1 MNRWPAKEANMNQT
15 VAERRSRRGNGTAS
29 LQVETFADLM
39 KMLGNIPLHR
49 VWLSPPPGTATE
61 KDVLAV
67 LEGPRKRLVELVDGV
82 LVEKAMGLKESALAM
97 VLGLPLEAFA
107 AKHDLGFVTGAD
119 GAMRL
124 MPGLVR
130 IPDVSFI
137 AWESVP
143 GHEVPD
149 EPIPD
154 LFPDLAVEV
163 FSKGNTAEEMAR
175 KVGEYF
181 RVGVRM
187 VWIIYPKTQTAEIY
201 TSPTKVQKV
210 GKTGALD
217 GGSVVPGFRLPL
229 KQLFARMKR
238 KKTR

>member
-1 MNRWPAKEANMNQT
+1 MNQT
-15 VAERRSRRGNGTAS
+15 VAERRTRRANGAGS
-29 LQVETFADLM
+29 IQVETFADLI

-61 KDVLAV
+61 KDVSAA

-97 VLGLPLEAFA
+97 ALGVSLDAFA
-107 AKHDLGFVTGAD
+107 DKHDLGFVTGAD

-137 AWESVP
+137 AWDKVP

-154 LFPDLAVEV
+154 LVPDLAAEV
-163 FSKGNTAEEMAR
+163 FSKGNRPEEMAR
-175 KVGEYF
+175 KIGEYF

-201 TSPTKVQKV
+201 SSPTKVHKV
-210 GKTGALD
+210 GKSGALD
-217 GGSVVPGFRLPL
+217 GGSVLSGFRLPL

-238 KKTR
+238 KRTR